1 MDVTGAKEEIVTPVL
16 EFTIRIIYLAY
27 IYWTLSVPGSVLGLR
42 RTEVRMVT
50 VIYCLLT
57 ARDCAQHSNI

>member
-27 IYWTLSVPGSVLGLR
+27 IYWTVPVPGSVLGLR
-42 RTEVRMVT
+42 KAGKNG
-50 VIYCLLT
+50 YCYLLL
-57 ARDCAQHSNI
+57 ANCQGLCKAL